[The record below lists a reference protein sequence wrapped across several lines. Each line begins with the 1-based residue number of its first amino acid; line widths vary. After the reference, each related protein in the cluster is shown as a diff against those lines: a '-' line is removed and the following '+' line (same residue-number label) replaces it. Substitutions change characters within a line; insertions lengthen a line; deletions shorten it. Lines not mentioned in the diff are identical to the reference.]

1 MWGFSTCPAVAY
13 HVMKNQVSQYEGDIL
28 MRTELSYCVKA
39 IVSFLVE
46 KRSVVISLLT
56 GVLNIKLTLF
66 RTVFGFFF
74 VSPRPLLVRD

>member
-1 MWGFSTCPAVAY
+1 
-13 HVMKNQVSQYEGDIL
+13 MKNQVSQYEGDIL